1 MRFSAAAPFA
11 LIAALALAACG
22 GSDPAPA
29 APVEPSAEAPAAP
42 TPVPATPAAAPGE
55 PSPEFA
61 SLPAPYNTANYAV
74 GARTWKLC
82 QSCHLTAEGAGNL
95 VGPNLHGIFG
105 NQVAKVEGFAYSPAL
120 SAETFIWTP
129 EQLDHWLEN
138 PRTFVPGNRMSFSG
152 VRREADRLGVIAYL
166 MVETG
171 YEAEAAAPVSEDA
184 APAEETAPQ

>member
-1 MRFSAAAPFA
+1 MRFSAAAPLA
-11 LIAALALAACG
+11 LITALALAACG
-22 GSDPAPA
+22 GADPAPA
-29 APVEPSAEAPAAP
+29 KPADTAASAPAAAPVAAP
-42 TPVPATPAAAPGE
+42 TTPAAAPGE

-61 SLPAPYNTANYAV
+61 NLPAPYNTANYAV

-82 QSCHLTAEGAGNL
+82 QSCHLTAEGAGHL
-95 VGPNLHGIFG
+95 VGPNLHGVFG
-105 NQVAKVEGFAYSPAL
+105 RPVASAEGFAYSPAL
-120 SAETFIWTP
+120 QAETFIWTP

-171 YEAEAAAPVSEDA
+171 YEGEA
-184 APAEETAPQ
+184 APAEEAPAE

>member
-22 GSDPAPA
+22 GADPAPA
-29 APVEPSAEAPAAP
+29 APAAATPPAAALP
-42 TPVPATPAAAPGE
+42 APVTPAAAPGE

-95 VGPNLHGIFG
+95 VGPNLHGIFSR
-105 NQVAKVEGFAYSPAL
+105 QVATVEGFAYSPAL
-120 SAETFIWTP
+120 QAETFMWTP

-138 PRTFVPGNRMSFSG
+138 PQTFVRGNRMSFSG

-171 YEAEAAAPVSEDA
+171 YEAEAA
-184 APAEETAPQ
+184 PAE

>member
-1 MRFSAAAPFA
+1 MRFSAAAPLS

-22 GSDPAPA
+22 GSDPAPTA
-29 APVEPSAEAPAAP
+29 PSAATAPAAP
-42 TPVPATPAAAPGE
+42 AAPAVPAAAPGE

-61 SLPAPYNTANYAV
+61 SLPAPYNTANYSV

-105 NQVAKVEGFAYSPAL
+105 RQAATVEGFAYSPAL
-120 SAETFIWTP
+120 LAEDFIWTP

-171 YEAEAAAPVSEDA
+171 YEADA
-184 APAEETAPQ
+184 APAEEAPAE

>member
-1 MRFSAAAPFA
+1 MRFSAAT

-29 APVEPSAEAPAAP
+29 QPAAP
-42 TPVPATPAAAPGE
+42 KAATPATPAAPPAAPGE

-61 SLPAPYNTANYAV
+61 HLPAPYNEANYAAGV
-74 GARTWKLC
+74 RTWKLC

-95 VGPNLHGIFG
+95 VGPNLHGMFDRK
-105 NQVAKVEGFAYSPAL
+105 VAGVDGFAYSPAL
-120 SAETFIWTP
+120 AAEDFDWTP
-129 EQLDHWLEN
+129 EQLDHWLQN

-171 YEAEAAAPVSEDA
+171 YQPEAAASE
-184 APAEETAPQ
+184 

>member
-11 LIAALALAACG
+11 LIAALALAGCG

-29 APVEPSAEAPAAP
+29 TPLEPSATAPSAPVAAPAA
-42 TPVPATPAAAPGE
+42 APAAAPGE

-95 VGPNLHGIFG
+95 VGPNLHGIFDR
-105 NQVAKVEGFAYSPAL
+105 QVATVEGFAYSPAL
-120 SAETFIWTP
+120 SAETFMWTP

-171 YEAEAAAPVSEDA
+171 YQGEAAT
-184 APAEETAPQ
+184 AE

>member
-1 MRFSAAAPFA
+1 MRFSAAPLA
-11 LIAALALAACG
+11 LIAALTLAACG
-22 GSDPAPA
+22 GADPAPA
-29 APVEPSAEAPAAP
+29 TPPAEPAATEPAAP
-42 TPVPATPAAAPGE
+42 APAPATPAAAPGE

-61 SLPAPYNTANYAV
+61 SLPAPYNTANYAA

-105 NQVAKVEGFAYSPAL
+105 NQVATVEGFAYSPAL
-120 SAETFIWTP
+120 QAETFIWTP
-129 EQLDHWLEN
+129 ELLNDWLEN

-171 YEAEAAAPVSEDA
+171 YETEA
-184 APAEETAPQ
+184 APAGEAPAE

>member
-1 MRFSAAAPFA
+1 MRFPNAAPLA

-22 GSDPAPA
+22 DSDPAPA
-29 APVEPSAEAPAAP
+29 SPAEPAATSAAATPSAAPAAL
-42 TPVPATPAAAPGE
+42 AAVPGE

-82 QSCHLTAEGAGNL
+82 QSCHLTAEGAGHL

-105 NQVAKVEGFAYSPAL
+105 RQVATSEGFAYSPAL
-120 SAETFIWTP
+120 QAETFIWTP

-171 YEAEAAAPVSEDA
+171 YQGEA
-184 APAEETAPQ
+184 APAE